1 MTREKAITVVNTLA
15 ELEAI
20 ERAIDALPHVP
31 EFEDLTQSVY
41 NKLYTVLKDAKI
53 EVEKKLEAL

>member
-1 MTREKAITVVNTLA
+1 MTRDEAIKVTNTLA

-20 ERAIDALPHVP
+20 ERAIDALPYVS
-31 EFEDLTQSVY
+31 EFEDLEKPVY
-41 NKLYTVLKDAKI
+41 DKLYDVLKEAKA